1 MPLRERFKEDEQF
14 CFGRD
19 YDAAHLKGNPKQMI
33 SQIRVGRLVPGKE
46 RDDDTPSKWWWFN
59 VKLDVSITLRS
70 NLQTTTVRYACT
82 AKEANWECPRIV
94 EGDTPSACS
103 ERSIHLVR
111 GPGNDILVHNRNSGL
126 PIDKECETA
135 ETGQQFPTRPMTR
148 SDDKVF
154 RLTRMPIRQC
164 QL

>member
-1 MPLRERFKEDEQF
+1 M
-14 CFGRD
+14 
-19 YDAAHLKGNPKQMI
+19 
-33 SQIRVGRLVPGKE
+33 
-46 RDDDTPSKWWWFN
+46 
-59 VKLDVSITLRS
+59 SITLRS

-82 AKEANWECPRIV
+82 AKEANWECSRIV
-94 EGDTPSACS
+94 EGDTPSACN

-111 GPGNDILVHNRNSGL
+111 GPGNDILVYNRNSGL